1 MNKIRGQ
8 NQKNPKYLT
17 CQKEKKKKRRKQE
30 KEKEK
35 NRVIIISP
43 GSLVA

>member
-8 NQKNPKYLT
+8 KKSKVPHMT
-17 CQKEKKKKRRKQE
+17 KKKKKGRKQE

-35 NRVIIISP
+35 K
-43 GSLVA
+43 

>member
-8 NQKNPKYLT
+8 KNNPKYLT
-17 CQKEKKKKRRKQE
+17 CQKEKKGRKQE

-35 NRVIIISP
+35 I
-43 GSLVA
+43 

>member
-8 NQKNPKYLT
+8 N
-17 CQKEKKKKRRKQE
+17 KKIQVPHMSRKKRKKGRKQE

-35 NRVIIISP
+35 I
-43 GSLVA
+43 